1 MGAAQAKLSEQP
13 EIIDLLRVL
22 EQSKLMK
29 ERQEV
34 ESLVN
39 YLDNM
44 ESQFGE
50 VLKELKE
57 VKGQLTQIQDKGVKA
72 SVTHLCEGAENKI
85 EEIGGQLK
93 TVRENIVK
101 SARAA
106 VQAFQ
111 EKGVGALQ
119 KAVAAMKIP
128 SALSRLKEAFRG
140 GKESMNDRADKMAV
154 ISSELH
160 VIGSHTKNVGRILMG
175 KAAKEMEPQN
185 MDKGITARIE
195 KAYLACGRGFERM
208 EQGTDRAMKKLEKFV
223 ERGKKPSVKEE
234 LKKMKSEK
242 ASVSKLPV
250 PQKEQGR

>member
-39 YLDNM
+39 YLDSM

-57 VKGQLTQIQDKGVKA
+57 VKRQLTQIQDKGV
-72 SVTHLCEGAENKI
+72 
-85 EEIGGQLK
+85 
-93 TVRENIVK
+93 
-101 SARAA
+101 
-106 VQAFQ
+106 
-111 EKGVGALQ
+111 GALQ
-119 KAVAAMKIP
+119 KVVAAMKIP
-128 SALSRLKEAFRG
+128 SALSRLKAAFQG

-175 KAAKEMEPQN
+175 KAGKEVEPQN
-185 MDKGITARIE
+185 MDKGITVRIE
-195 KAYLACGRGFERM
+195 KVCLACGRGFERM
-208 EQGTDRAMKKLEKFV
+208 EQGTDRAMKKLEKFM

-234 LKKMKSEK
+234 LKKLKSEK
-242 ASVSKLPV
+242 TSVQKLPV

>member
-57 VKGQLTQIQDKGVKA
+57 VKGQLTQIQDKGVKSSA
-72 SVTHLCEGAENKI
+72 TRLMEGAETKI
-85 EEIGGQLK
+85 GEIGSQLK

-106 VQAFQ
+106 VQAFK

-119 KAVAAMKIP
+119 KAVEAMKIP
-128 SALSRLKEAFRG
+128 SALSRLKEAFRS
-140 GKESMNDRADKMAV
+140 GKESMNDHADQMAV
-154 ISSELH
+154 IGSEIH
-160 VIGSHTKNVGRILMG
+160 EAKSHAKNAGRIFMG
-175 KAAKEMEPQN
+175 KAAKEAEPQN
-185 MDKGITARIE
+185 TDKGITAKIQ
-195 KAYLACGRGFERM
+195 KVYLACSRGFERM
-208 EQGTDRAMKKLEKFV
+208 EQGTDRAMKKLEKFM

-234 LKKMKSEK
+234 LKKLKSEK
-242 ASVSKLPV
+242 ASVPKLPV

>member
-57 VKGQLTQIQDKGVKA
+57 VKGQLTQIQDKGVKSSA
-72 SVTHLCEGAENKI
+72 TRLMEGAENKI
-85 EEIGGQLK
+85 GEIGSQLK
-93 TVRENIVK
+93 TVQENIVK

-119 KAVAAMKIP
+119 KAVATMKIP

-140 GKESMNDRADKMAV
+140 GKESMNGRAGQMAA
-154 ISSELH
+154 
-160 VIGSHTKNVGRILMG
+160 IGSEIHEAKSHVKNAGRILMG
-175 KAAKEMEPQN
+175 KEAKEAEPQN
-185 MDKGITARIE
+185 MDKGITVRIE
-195 KAYLACGRGFERM
+195 KAYLACSRGFERM
-208 EQGTDRAMKKLEKFV
+208 EQGTDRAMKILEKFMD
-223 ERGKKPSVKEE
+223 RGKKPSVKEE
-234 LKKMKSEK
+234 LKKLKSEK
-242 ASVSKLPV
+242 VSVPKLPV

>member
-39 YLDNM
+39 YLDSM

-85 EEIGGQLK
+85 GEIGSQLK
-93 TVRENIVK
+93 TIRENVVK

-106 VQAFQ
+106 VQAFK

-119 KAVAAMKIP
+119 KAVEAMKIP
-128 SALSRLKEAFRG
+128 SALSRLKEAFRS
-140 GKESMNDRADKMAV
+140 GKESMNDHAEQMAA
-154 ISSELH
+154 
-160 VIGSHTKNVGRILMG
+160 IGSEIYEAKNHAKNAGRILMG
-175 KAAKEMEPQN
+175 KAAKEAEPLN
-185 MDKGITARIE
+185 MDKGITAKIQ
-195 KAYLACGRGFERM
+195 KAYLACSRGFERM
-208 EQGTDRAMKKLEKFV
+208 EQGTDRAMKKLEKFM

-234 LKKMKSEK
+234 LKKLKSEK
-242 ASVSKLPV
+242 APSPKLPV

>member
-39 YLDNM
+39 YLDSM

-57 VKGQLTQIQDKGVKA
+57 VKGQLTQIQDKGVKSSA
-72 SVTHLCEGAENKI
+72 TRLMEGAENKI
-85 EEIGGQLK
+85 EEIGSQLK
-93 TVRENIVK
+93 TVQENIVK

-106 VQAFQ
+106 VQAFK

-119 KAVAAMKIP
+119 KAVSAMKIP
-128 SALSRLKEAFRG
+128 SALFRLKEAFRS
-140 GKESMNDRADKMAV
+140 GKENMNDRAEKMEA
-154 ISSELH
+154 
-160 VIGSHTKNVGRILMG
+160 IGSEIHAAKSHAKNAGRILMG
-175 KAAKEMEPQN
+175 KAAKEAEPQN
-185 MDKGITARIE
+185 MDKGITAKIQ
-195 KAYLACGRGFERM
+195 KACLACGRGLERM
-208 EQGTDRAMKKLEKFV
+208 EQETDRVMKKLEKFM

-234 LKKMKSEK
+234 LKKLKSEK
-242 ASVSKLPV
+242 APSPKLPV